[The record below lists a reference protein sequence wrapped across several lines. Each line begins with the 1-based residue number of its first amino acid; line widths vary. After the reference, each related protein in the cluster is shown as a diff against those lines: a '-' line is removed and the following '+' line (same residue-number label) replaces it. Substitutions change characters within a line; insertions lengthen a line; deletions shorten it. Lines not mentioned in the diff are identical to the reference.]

1 MTPPQARE
9 PAERLVS
16 RHELTAVLDRQ
27 RGKVSIGDRVAD

>member
-9 PAERLVS
+9 PAEPLVS

-27 RGKVSIGDRVAD
+27 RRMVRIGNRVAD